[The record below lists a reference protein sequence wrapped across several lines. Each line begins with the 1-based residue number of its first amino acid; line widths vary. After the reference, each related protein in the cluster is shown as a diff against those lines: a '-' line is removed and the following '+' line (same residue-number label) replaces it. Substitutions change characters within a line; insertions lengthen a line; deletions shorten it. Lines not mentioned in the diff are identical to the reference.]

1 MSNVIIIIGHRHFSA
16 AFDCENIPSVSDLG
30 SLMTLSVTD
39 SFLHQ
44 EVSDS
49 LYLNADEMAMGASK
63 WHADLDRK
71 RLIHMQA

>member
-1 MSNVIIIIGHRHFSA
+1 MDISLHIH
-16 AFDCENIPSVSDLG
+16 SDLG

-39 SFLHQ
+39 SFLYQ

-49 LYLNADEMAMGASK
+49 LYLNADETAMGASK

-71 RLIHMQA
+71 RVIHMQA

>member
-1 MSNVIIIIGHRHFSA
+1 MRLEAYKFQTGIHCA
-16 AFDCENIPSVSDLG
+16 NINSDLG

-39 SFLHQ
+39 SFLYQ

-49 LYLNADEMAMGASK
+49 LYLNADETAMGASK

-71 RLIHMQA
+71 RLIHMQAR

>member
-1 MSNVIIIIGHRHFSA
+1 MRFKNYLIPKSVFHRA
-16 AFDCENIPSVSDLG
+16 NIHSLLC
-30 SLMTLSVTD
+30 SLMTVSVTD
-39 SFLHQ
+39 SFLYQ

-49 LYLNADEMAMGASK
+49 LYMNADETAMGASK